1 MKKFLIIVII
11 VSSIIGV
18 LGLLGWAGYALQSK
32 MKAKLPSTEVRVECP
47 QRGNLTE
54 YITAPGLVEPK
65 RKVEI
70 SAKISARVVSIPVEE
85 GDKVF
90 KGTDSGDTA
99 KEATLLIKLD
109 ASDLDAGL
117 RSAQARRA
125 AQAARIEVARAEI
138 TSKKA
143 NIEACKAR
151 LEQMTRK
158 LDREKNLL
166 ASHDVSQSTVD
177 ETQSLFDEQQAQLII
192 VENDLKTTELNLLVM
207 EHELEAADAEIS
219 RAVQDLT
226 YTTIMAPMDGIVTK
240 INAEEGEMVMTG
252 TMNNPGTVIMEVAD
266 LSQMLVL
273 VQVDQTDISKVLV
286 GQKAKVEFQ
295 AWPDRFFEGV
305 VEKKALAL
313 TMGRSGEYYEVEV
326 LLLNTSGQEV
336 LSGLSA
342 DVDVETATYQE
353 VLLVPSQAILA
364 REVDAL
370 PVEIRDTSPLVDAK
384 KTYAS
389 VIYRYIEGEAVVT
402 PVKIGQSDT
411 SNTIVLEGLTE
422 QDKIITGP
430 FKILTTLTH
439 KQKVKDEREKEKAGK
454 GKETAAPAADANEA
468 KS

>member
-1 MKKFLIIVII
+1 MKKILIILF
-11 VSSIIGV
+11 SIGGALI
-18 LGLLGWAGYALQSK
+18 LLGWAGYALQSK
-32 MKAKLPSTEVRVECP
+32 LKAKLPSTEVRVECP
-47 QRGNLTE
+47 QRGTLTE
-54 YITAPGLVEPK
+54 FITAPGLVEPK

-70 SAKISARVVSIPVEE
+70 SAKISARVISIPVEE
-85 GDKVF
+85 GNQVF
-90 KGTDSGDTA
+90 KGAEAGEAA
-99 KEATLLIKLD
+99 KEPTLLIKLD
-109 ASDLDAGL
+109 ASDLEAGL
-117 RSAQARRA
+117 RSVQAHRA

-143 NIEACKAR
+143 NIEACRAR

-166 ASHDVSQSTVD
+166 GSRDISQSTVD
-177 ETQSLFDEQQAQLII
+177 ETQSLFDEQQAQLTI
-192 VENDLKTTELNLLVM
+192 VENDLKTTEMNLVVM

-273 VQVDQTDISKVLV
+273 VQVDQTDISKVQV

-295 AWPDRFFEGV
+295 AWPDRFFDGV

-326 LLLNTSGQEV
+326 LLQNTSGQEV

-342 DVDVETATYQE
+342 DVGIETATYQE

-364 REVDAL
+364 REVDSL
-370 PVEIRDTSPLVDAK
+370 PMEIRDSNPLVDTK
-384 KTYAS
+384 KTYGS
-389 VIYRYIEGEAVVT
+389 VVYRYIEGEAVVT

-411 SNTIVLEGLTE
+411 THTIILEGLTE
-422 QDKIITGP
+422 TDKIITGP
-430 FKILTTLTH
+430 FKILTTLQH
-439 KQKVKDEREKEKAGK
+439 KQKVLDEREKEKAGK
-454 GKETAAPAADANEA
+454 DKETAAPAGDANEA